1 MPSKAR
7 HVCERRRDG
16 EAAVSRENEAGGLLQ
31 HPRAIVL
38 RMLRMNY
45 YEILGVPREASD
57 EDIKK
62 AYRKLVFEHHPDR
75 NPHRKD
81 ADERIREINVAYEI
95 VGDPEKRKTYD
106 RLSWGA
112 EPRPETVDPSI
123 ILDEM
128 ERKLFDEGRKELF
141 AILMKDMKRVK
152 AELAVIREQAVAEQ
166 GYDSFL
172 ESIVTARASEIMS
185 DFVTDEMEGRK
196 QRLVE
201 VAVEMMVSQGVTKR
215 DDEGG
220 IRALRNRLETAF
232 RNGRVHGI
240 ASALELFYER
250 R

>member
-1 MPSKAR
+1 MKPVR
-7 HVCERRRDG
+7 PH
-16 EAAVSRENEAGGLLQ
+16 
-31 HPRAIVL
+31 AIVL
-38 RMLRMNY
+38 RMARMNY
-45 YEILGVPREASD
+45 YEILGVSREASD
-57 EDIKK
+57 EEIKK

-75 NPHRKD
+75 NPHKKD
-81 ADERIREINVAYEI
+81 ADERIREINIAYEI

-112 EPRPETVDPSI
+112 EPRAERVDPSV

-128 ERKLFDEGRKELF
+128 ARKLFDEGRKELF
-141 AILMKDMKRVK
+141 AILMKDVKRVK
-152 AELAVIREQAVAEQ
+152 AELTLVREQVVAEQ

-172 ESIVTARASEIMS
+172 EHVVAARASAIVG
-185 DFVTDEMEGRK
+185 DFVTKEMDGRK

-201 VAVEMMVSQGVTKR
+201 VAMEMMVSQGVMKR
-215 DDEGG
+215 SDEGG
-220 IRALRNRLETAF
+220 IRMLRNRLETAF

>member
-1 MPSKAR
+1 MPR
-7 HVCERRRDG
+7 T
-16 EAAVSRENEAGGLLQ
+16 
-31 HPRAIVL
+31 
-38 RMLRMNY
+38 NY
-45 YEILGVPREASD
+45 YEILGVSREASD

-75 NPHRKD
+75 NPHKKD

-95 VGDPEKRKTYD
+95 VGDPERRRSYD
-106 RLSWGA
+106 RLSWGD
-112 EPRPETVDPSI
+112 EPRAERIDPGI

-141 AILMKDMKRVK
+141 AILMKDVKRVK
-152 AELAVIREQAVAEQ
+152 AELTLVRKQVVAEQ

-172 ESIVTARASEIMS
+172 EHVVTARAAEIMG
-185 DFVTDEMEGRK
+185 DFVTEEMDGRK

-215 DDEGG
+215 GDESG
-220 IRALRNRLETAF
+220 IRALRSRLETAF
-232 RNGRVHGI
+232 RNGRVHGV